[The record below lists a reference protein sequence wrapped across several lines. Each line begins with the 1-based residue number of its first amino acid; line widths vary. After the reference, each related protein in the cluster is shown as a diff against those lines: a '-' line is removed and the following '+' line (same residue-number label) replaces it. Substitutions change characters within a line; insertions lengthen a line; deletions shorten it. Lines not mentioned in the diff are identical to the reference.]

1 MREKADQAAVCASAH
16 RLSSSPG
23 SLGSVVHGEWSNQR
37 EPAMSRFVESHFHSA
52 PVRAEM
58 RALDLRTRRLPFG
71 TMLVSV
77 IAGANTLSV
86 IAMLLGM

>member
-1 MREKADQAAVCASAH
+1 
-16 RLSSSPG
+16 
-23 SLGSVVHGEWSNQR
+23 
-37 EPAMSRFVESHFHSA
+37 MSRFVESHFHSA

-58 RALDLRTRRLPFG
+58 KALDLRTRLPFG

-77 IAGANTLSV
+77 IAGANTVSV